1 MIFLFQSFLFFFQKI
16 TTKSPPLNQ
25 TQAKE
30 HYYLSLLFFIRTLQL
45 VLRVLPKSNLATKNT
60 NSTTKNSNLDHN
72 NTNKRKK
79 KRNRDQTQTQTQ
91 ITNRDQTQTKP
102 RSQPKPK
109 SSADPTTDPCSQH
122 PHASLRIFPIGFLNG
137 RVIIV
142 DSKVLDENK
151 PDPADVLNSIV
162 FEVELLLF
170 VDVVVVVVVVLSKS
184 FDGVEKVRPRN

>member
-25 TQAKE
+25 K

-45 VLRVLPKSNLATKNT
+45 VLRVLPRSNP
-60 NSTTKNSNLDHN
+60 TTKNSNLDHN

-79 KRNRDQTQTQTQ
+79 KRNRDQTQTWTQ

-109 SSADPTTDPCSQH
+109 SSADPTANPCSQH
-122 PHASLRIFPIGFLNG
+122 PHASLQIFPIGFLNG
-137 RVIIV
+137 
-142 DSKVLDENK
+142 
-151 PDPADVLNSIV
+151 
-162 FEVELLLF
+162 
-170 VDVVVVVVVVLSKS
+170 
-184 FDGVEKVRPRN
+184 